1 MYVSASAFARHIN
14 KDTKTIISWIRKGL
28 IPNVRRLGH
37 RFQIP
42 IEEVEK
48 AKTLPEY
55 PLKDGDLQNYESQ
68 NSNLST
74 S

>member
-1 MYVSASAFARHIN
+1 MHISASAFARHLN
-14 KDTKTIISWIRKGL
+14 KDTKTITSWIRKGL

-42 IEEVEK
+42 IEELEK
-48 AKTLPEY
+48 AKTYPEY
-55 PLKDGDLQNYESQ
+55 PLKQRDTSTYDGQNHR
-68 NSNLST
+68 LSP

>member
-1 MYVSASAFARHIN
+1 MYVSASAFARHLN
-14 KDTKTIISWIRKGL
+14 KDTKTIISWIKKGL

-48 AKTLPEY
+48 AKTHPEY
-55 PLKDGDLQNYESQ
+55 PLKKGDLPTYDRQNHR
-68 NSNLST
+68 LSPT
-74 S
+74 